1 MKFKEASRNGNIVP
15 LHACIFSDQL
25 TPILAYRCLVKEG
38 DLEAPSFVFESVVPG
53 SQDSSVVRA
62 LSFFVSHMRIPVIA

>member
-15 LHACIFSDQL
+15 LHTCIFSDQL

-38 DLEAPSFVFESVVPG
+38 DLEGPSFVFESVVPG
-53 SQDSSVVRA
+53 SQDSSVVRS
-62 LSFFVSHMRIPVIA
+62 LQL